1 MRKGVQAAE
10 HTQVLYVIM
19 DDDNDY
25 KNKCK
30 LCEVGPRRC
39 THCKSTNAFDNDDN
53 DNRLPPPSH
62 HIKHFAYQLSEI
74 FADNNYYIIYNVF
87 ILAIIIIII
96 RRRLTKKFP
105 KFSSTRAHTLTRT
118 TVLCFLLVRAVR

>member
-1 MRKGVQAAE
+1 MRTGVQAAE
-10 HTQVLYVIM
+10 HTQVSYVIM
-19 DDDNDY
+19 NDDNDY
-25 KNKCK
+25 KNKYK
-30 LCEVGPRRC
+30 LSEVGPHRC

-53 DNRLPPPSH
+53 DNHHHPIPSNTLL
-62 HIKHFAYQLSEI
+62 ISYLRFSRT
-74 FADNNYYIIYNVF
+74 IINVF
-87 ILAIIIIII
+87 ILIIVIII